1 MRIVKLNAI
10 PSTNDYLKM
19 LSQTEALKNF
29 CCCVTENQTQ
39 GRGQM
44 GAQWL
49 SEQGK
54 NLTFSVYI
62 EKVIEDISQIYLLN
76 VAVAVSI
83 FKVLN
88 TYKIPKLSI
97 KWPNDIMAD
106 TKKIGGILI
115 ENSIRGDGSIV
126 SIVGIGINV
135 NQMNFEEMPSASS
148 MAATM
153 STFFDKEIL
162 LENLLEVLKTS
173 VVEMNRNSEALW
185 SIYKAQLFKKD
196 VPAVFEDSAGNK
208 VMGIIRDVSSQGLL
222 IIEHEDDHL
231 KYYNIKE
238 IKMLY

>member
-1 MRIVKLNAI
+1 M
-10 PSTNDYLKM
+10 
-19 LSQTEALKNF
+19 
-29 CCCVTENQTQ
+29 
-39 GRGQM
+39 
-44 GAQWL
+44 
-49 SEQGK
+49 
-54 NLTFSVYI
+54 
-62 EKVIEDISQIYLLN
+62 IEDISQIYLLN

-196 VPAVFEDSAGNK
+196 VPAVFEDLAGNK